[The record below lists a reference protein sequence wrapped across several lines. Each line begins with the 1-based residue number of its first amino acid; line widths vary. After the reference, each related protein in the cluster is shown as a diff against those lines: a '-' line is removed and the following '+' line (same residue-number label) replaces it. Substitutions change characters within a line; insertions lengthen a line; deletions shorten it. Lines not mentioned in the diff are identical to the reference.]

1 MLSVCIPVYNFDVTE
16 LITDIRNQIN
26 TDDLDA
32 EIIFIDDASQEEMRQ
47 RNEIVKSLTDH
58 YILLEKNIG
67 RSKIRNLFLKYSKSD
82 YLLFLDCDGKIINK
96 GFIKNYINFINDY
109 HPDVVYGG
117 RTVNE
122 SKPDLRYGLRWK
134 FAIERENLPVDVR
147 RKNPYRDFQTN
158 NFIVRKSVLE
168 NHPFDESILQ
178 YGYEDLIF
186 AKDLYNTKIK
196 IEHIDNPIYNND
208 VETNE
213 VFLKKADQ
221 SAKSLAHLIETDL
234 DVRNSSNIKL
244 AKAYGLLKKTG
255 GIRIYKMFY
264 KIMKPFII
272 RKLLSG
278 KAELKT
284 LDLYKLGQLIDYISK
299 S

>member
-1 MLSVCIPVYNFDVTE
+1 M
-16 LITDIRNQIN
+16 
-26 TDDLDA
+26 
-32 EIIFIDDASQEEMRQ
+32 
-47 RNEIVKSLTDH
+47 
-58 YILLEKNIG
+58 
-67 RSKIRNLFLKYSKSD
+67 
-82 YLLFLDCDGKIINK
+82 
-96 GFIKNYINFINDY
+96 
-109 HPDVVYGG
+109 
-117 RTVNE
+117 
-122 SKPDLRYGLRWK
+122 
-134 FAIERENLPVDVR
+134 
-147 RKNPYRDFQTN
+147 
-158 NFIVRKSVLE
+158 
-168 NHPFDESILQ
+168 Q

-186 AKDLYNTKIK
+186 AKNLYKAKIK
-196 IEHIDNPIYNND
+196 IEHIDNAIYNND

-244 AKAYGLLKKTG
+244 AKAYVLLKKTG
-255 GIRIYKMFY
+255 GILIYKMFY